1 VDFVAERVDGAVL
14 PVEVKFRKKIDARDL
29 DGLRYFMR
37 RFASPCGVVVTRD
50 LSRWDVGERILCVP
64 LPSFLLAF

>member
-1 VDFVAERVDGAVL
+1 VL
-14 PVEVKFRKKIDARDL
+14 GRRVKFRKRIDADDL

-37 RFASPCGVVVTRD
+37 KFASPCGVVVTRD
-50 LSRWDVGERILCVP
+50 ASRWDDEARVLHVP